1 VRRVLLLVGLVALA
15 AASPGAS
22 ADPLAG
28 ETCRTRSFLRFHG
41 TLYFHHRLRVE
52 RPRLGPR
59 RGVGL
64 ERPCDVPPG
73 EDPPPWAP
81 LTVYALDG
89 IRTAV
94 AVAPRR
100 PRAVFYD
107 PYRCSPRRGEIRFL
121 RCLTRGGS

>member
-1 VRRVLLLVGLVALA
+1 VRRLVLVLGLVALA
-15 AASPGAS
+15 FASHGAY
-22 ADPLAG
+22 AEPLAG

-41 TLYFHHRLRVE
+41 TLYFHHQLRIR

-64 ERPCDVPPG
+64 ERVCDVPPG
-73 EDPPPWAP
+73 EDPPAWLP
-81 LTVYALDG
+81 LTVFGLDG

-94 AVAPRR
+94 AVAPS
-100 PRAVFYD
+100 RARIVFYD

-121 RCLTRGGS
+121 RCLKRS